1 MRTSEADTKPF
12 VLLDENPE
20 ASSIVTAEELRLLA
34 EWSVPDLA
42 YILNEP
48 ESALD
53 TYADDYIRFH
63 ERAGRIMEA
72 LMGHIQPELFTV
84 RFGVAGV
91 TLDLLQ
97 DFNFEQA
104 YLELLWKHERPI
116 VHWVRQQGSELT
128 DVAAMGRP
136 YALAQSAL
144 EVISLTGM
152 TRLEAIENQCYEA
165 FLRQIYLRAF
175 NLFGVMP
182 LPIEELGIKGL
193 DPWMQ
198 VAQGNNLNPLQC
210 NGQQLQLFARRRF
223 RDFDVPFQVFSI
235 LKNLPFSLPISER
248 GNNRDWRDLIQ
259 NELSAVW
266 LRGEEGEMLEGVL
279 DYLNQYDQAIPD
291 YQMLG

>member
-1 MRTSEADTKPF
+1 MCADQANTKPF
-12 VLLDENPE
+12 VLLNENPE
-20 ASSIVTAEELRLLA
+20 TSSIVTAEELRLLA

-42 YILNEP
+42 YILNNP
-48 ESALD
+48 ESVLD
-53 TYADDYIRFH
+53 EYADDYIRFH

-91 TLDLLQ
+91 TLDLLN
-97 DFNFEQA
+97 DFKLEQN
-104 YLELLWKHERPI
+104 YLDQLWKHERPI
-116 VHWVRQQGSELT
+116 VHWVRQQGTELT

-136 YALAQSAL
+136 YALAQATL
-144 EVISLTGM
+144 EVIGLTGM
-152 TRLEAIENQCYEA
+152 TRLEAIDNKCYDA

-198 VAQGNNLNPLQC
+198 VAQGKNLNPICC
-210 NGQQLQLFARRRF
+210 NGQQLQLFARRCF
-223 RDFDVPFQVFSI
+223 RDFDIPFSSFSV
-235 LKNLPFSLPISER
+235 LKNLPFLLPISER
-248 GNNRDWRDLIQ
+248 GKDRDWRELIQ
-259 NELSAVW
+259 SELSTIW
-266 LRGEEGEMLEGVL
+266 LNGGDGEMLESVL
-279 DYLNQYDQAIPD
+279 DYLNQFDHAPNN